1 MTYEPRAVVE
11 TAFSILEFSGDVV
24 RKRKRPMHAR
34 WIDWSTPRLRQ
45 VACANEVELN
55 QPLAADVYLR
65 VEDEFAPDGSL
76 RDSVVVMRR
85 LPAEQQLGRMIR
97 SAMPLTD
104 AVEAL
109 ARTLSVFHA
118 ALPSDATMAI
128 SSTPNALK
136 DWWRATI
143 GDFRSEPTTSL
154 PLTEVLELA
163 LRFVDGCGPLFEER
177 LHHGC
182 IVDGHGDLG
191 VDNVFLLDDGP
202 RIIDRLD
209 TNGWLRH
216 GDVLQDLA
224 SLTLDLELMGAASE
238 AAHLRRTYCEMTA
251 FVAPASLEHF
261 YAAKRA
267 VQLATSAWP
276 IPKAPIEQLLHAARD
291 HLLAAAPEV
300 WVIGGLP
307 GTGKTTVADEVGDRL
322 SAVVLHEHEMLRE
335 QEGIRDTVTLAAN
348 AASYAEMIRRAGLAV
363 SHGESV
369 VLDADF
375 STEAQRSAAGAVAG
389 PASFVFTEIELQC
402 PSAARADRF
411 TWRSHEQADDEMTLE
426 DVLAQRGRF
435 DPWPSAHRVD
445 TSGSVGDAADM
456 VLASVRSAP
465 GPAATN
471 SR

>member
-11 TAFSILEFSGDVV
+11 TAFSILEFSGDIV

-45 VACANEVELN
+45 LACANEVELN

-97 SAMPLTD
+97 TAMPLTD

-118 ALPSDATMAI
+118 ALPSDATIAI
-128 SSTPNALK
+128 SATPNALK

-143 GDFRSEPTTSL
+143 DDFRSEPTTSL
-154 PLTEVLELA
+154 PLSEVLELA
-163 LRFVDGCGPLFEER
+163 LRFVDGCAPLFEER

-238 AAHLRRTYCEMTA
+238 ADHLRRTYSEMTA
-251 FVAPASLEHF
+251 FVAPASLAHF

-276 IPKAPIEQLLHAARD
+276 IPKAPIERLLYAARD
-291 HLLAAAPEV
+291 HLRAAAPEV
-300 WVIGGLP
+300 WAIGGLP
-307 GTGKTTVADEVGDRL
+307 GTGKTTVADEVGDRI
-322 SAVVLHEHEMLRE
+322 SAVVLHEHEILRE
-335 QEGIRDTVTLAAN
+335 QEGIRDTVTLSAN
-348 AASYAEMIRRAGLAV
+348 ATSYAEMIRRARLAV

-389 PASFVFTEIELQC
+389 LASFAFTEIELQC
-402 PSAARADRF
+402 PSAAIADRF
-411 TWRSHEQADDEMTLE
+411 RQPPYVQSYDDITLE

-456 VLASVRSAP
+456 VLAFVRSAP
-465 GPAATN
+465 GPTVTK